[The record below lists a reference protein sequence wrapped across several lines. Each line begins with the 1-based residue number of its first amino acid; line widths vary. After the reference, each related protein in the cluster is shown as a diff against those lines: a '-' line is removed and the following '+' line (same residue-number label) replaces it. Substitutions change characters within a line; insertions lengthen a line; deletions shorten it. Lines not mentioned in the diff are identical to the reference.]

1 MNREIIDR
9 IFVFDIDGTLVG
21 KDARIKKNVDKL
33 FQSIFKKYS
42 NPRIMFVSGGD
53 TQKVNYSL
61 DLISEEAGVDLSSA
75 IRASHAGGRI
85 LDAQGNKIRPD
96 KYFSLKLIQAVL
108 KEVFSVDKYFYVVY
122 CTSEGNFFVDMHSLE
137 PEGEWVTADELKK
150 VLYDTGIRLMA
161 QDVTKDELKKI
172 ILDKK
177 VRSLWVFNANHQ
189 YNLDA
194 DKLLQKLPASYHDLT
209 VATSFFIDL
218 TVSDKIS
225 AINSVFGDE
234 LEKIVY
240 FGDEKNDEQAL
251 LNGKNGTYCGSIAVG
266 KSRVAIES
274 GDLAV
279 PYFNDFAIK
288 YAINELDDESICKID
303 WEDKTYE
310 IKGKNLEETIK
321 LVNEFTLKNCVKK

>member
-1 MNREIIDR
+1 MNREITDR

-21 KDARIKKNVDKL
+21 KDAKTKPNVDKL
-33 FQSIFKKYS
+33 FQSIFKKYN

-53 TQKVNYSL
+53 TQKVNDAI
-61 DLISEEAGVDLSSA
+61 DLIGKTAGVDLRNS

-85 LDAQGNKIRPD
+85 LDAKGNKIRPD
-96 KYFSLKLIQAVL
+96 KYFSLELIQAVL

-122 CTSEGNFFVDMHSLE
+122 CTSEGNFFIDMSALE
-137 PEGEWVTADELKK
+137 PEGEWATADEIKK
-150 VLYDTGIRLMA
+150 VLFDTGIRLMA
-161 QDVTKDELKKI
+161 QDVSKDEIEQI

-177 VRSLWVFNANHQ
+177 VRSLWVFNANQQ

-194 DKLLQKLPASYHDLT
+194 DKLLQKLTANYPNLT

-218 TVSDKIS
+218 TVSDKVS
-225 AINSVFGDE
+225 AINTVFGDE
-234 LEKIVY
+234 LDKIVY

-266 KSRVAIES
+266 KSRVALES

-288 YAINELDDESICKID
+288 YALNELTDESECEID
-303 WEDKTYE
+303 LEGKTYK
-310 IKGKNLEETIK
+310 IKGKNLADTIK